1 MPQGLDRIIT
11 VRVQAEGMRNEHG
24 EFVEGAVTPIR
35 VWASRR
41 DRDLTDIAEEGGTRG
56 EARRD
61 WRIRWRADLAG
72 AATSSL
78 AVQDDRLEW
87 TVDKLVEVT
96 GRKGEL
102 RRRWLDIQGR
112 YTT

>member
-78 AVQDDRLEW
+78 AVEDDRL
-87 TVDKLVEVT
+87 
-96 GRKGEL
+96 G
-102 RRRWLDIQGR
+102 
-112 YTT
+112 